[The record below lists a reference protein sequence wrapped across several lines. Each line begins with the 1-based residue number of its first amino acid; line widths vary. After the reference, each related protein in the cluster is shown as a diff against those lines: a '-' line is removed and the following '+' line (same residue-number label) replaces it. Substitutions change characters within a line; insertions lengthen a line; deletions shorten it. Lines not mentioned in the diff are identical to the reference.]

1 MCKKNLIPI
10 FEIKQNKKIVWKKKL
25 YDCLAGVPASFLKNT
40 LRKSKGKN
48 HDTELDSIFKWLDL
62 HNNLWSL

>member
-10 FEIKQNKKIVWKKKL
+10 LEIKTKQNKTIEWKKKL
-25 YDCLAGVPASFLKNT
+25 YDCLVGVPASFLKNT

-48 HDTELDSIFKWLDL
+48 DDAELMASSSDQTYIIT
-62 HNNLWSL
+62 